1 MELLLIINSI
11 NKIFS
16 KFSSVVLLYH
26 SSYKKPPSDISTA
39 IHNVEPNEMR
49 KQLIWLKNNFDIVSI
64 DKLFSSIDI
73 KGKAAI
79 TFDDAYQSFFD
90 EAVPIFQELNIPCT
104 VFIVG
109 CTMDNKIFWR
119 DKIRYIINKSLIK
132 DFLDKNIQFCK
143 RHKINFD
150 NFYSRTKHKSVNS
163 IEIDTLL
170 DQYFETNNVNLK
182 SLSYCLNDRKM
193 LSTDQLFTYGSHSY
207 NHYVMSSLTE
217 DQQYNEILKNKYLLD
232 NLNINQSNIFSIPFG
247 GDETFNETTLKLL
260 LNNNYKAYL
269 YSRNRVNTMF
279 SAKCNKNKYLP
290 ISYADRFMPKKNF
303 SQFRKQL
310 LKINFRFVLR
320 QFSLS

>member
-1 MELLLIINSI
+1 MTINTI

-16 KFSSVVLLYH
+16 KFSSLVLLYH
-26 SSYKKPPSDISTA
+26 SSYKNLPSDLSTA
-39 IHNVEPNEMR
+39 IHNVEPNELR
-49 KQLIWLKNNFDIVSI
+49 KQLIWLKNHFNIVPI
-64 DKLFSSIDI
+64 DELFSSDDI
-73 KGKAAI
+73 RGKAAI

-163 IEIDTLL
+163 LEIDNLL
-170 DQYFETNNVNLK
+170 DQYLETNNINLK

-193 LSTDQLFTYGSHSY
+193 LSKDKLFTYGSHSY
-207 NHYVMSSLTE
+207 SHYVMSSLSE
-217 DQQYNEILKNKYLLD
+217 DQQNDEILKNKYLLED
-232 NLNINQSNIFSIPFG
+232 IDINLSNIFSIPFG

-260 LNNNYKAYL
+260 LTNNYNGYM
-269 YSRNRVNTMF
+269 YSRNRVNSIF
-279 SAKCNKNKYLP
+279 SYEPNKDKNFP
-290 ISYADRFMPKKNF
+290 ILYADRFMPQENF
-303 SQFRKQL
+303 LQFRKQL
-310 LKINFRFVLR
+310 LKINFR
-320 QFSLS
+320 SLLKYINLS